1 MRKIYKALV
10 IGSGA
15 AAYGCA
21 DWLYREG
28 VTDIKSSF
36 PVNVCG
42 DICKITVSGNGK
54 TEFYLEYTAAGEQ
67 K

>member
-1 MRKIYKALV
+1 MRKIYKALI

-28 VTDIKSSF
+28 VTDIA
-36 PVNVCG
+36 VVLG
-42 DICKITVSGNGK
+42 EVHLTVI
-54 TEFYLEYTAAGEQ
+54 Y
-67 K
+67 

>member
-15 AAYGCA
+15 AAYSCG

-28 VTDIKSSF
+28 IKDIAVVTEGRHS
-36 PVNVCG
+36 
-42 DICKITVSGNGK
+42 
-54 TEFYLEYTAAGEQ
+54 L
-67 K
+67 